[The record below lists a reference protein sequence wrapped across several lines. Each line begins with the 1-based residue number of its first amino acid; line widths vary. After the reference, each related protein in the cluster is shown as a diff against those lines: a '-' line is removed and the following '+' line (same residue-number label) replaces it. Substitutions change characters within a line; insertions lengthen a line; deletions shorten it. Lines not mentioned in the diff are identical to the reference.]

1 MALPNDNERWCFFIM
16 KQVVHVEGKNPVDF
30 ADAYNE
36 TCAELSRFTVERVQP
51 ISDTSMYVF
60 YDIPDELVQV
70 AEPERDDFDYR
81 IESGDIEDETK
92 TISLKIEL
100 VLPDASNRFC
110 CECDNYD
117 PRLGCPYRDGKIR
130 NMDPACQM
138 FNVVIGG
145 NKR

>member
-1 MALPNDNERWCFFIM
+1 MRQCECA
-16 KQVVHVEGKNPVDF
+16 KGKTADQFV
-30 ADAYNE
+30 DAYNALNRKISRIGKVIRE
-36 TCAELSRFTVERVQP
+36 TEITPTEVIV
-51 ISDTSMYVF
+51 Y